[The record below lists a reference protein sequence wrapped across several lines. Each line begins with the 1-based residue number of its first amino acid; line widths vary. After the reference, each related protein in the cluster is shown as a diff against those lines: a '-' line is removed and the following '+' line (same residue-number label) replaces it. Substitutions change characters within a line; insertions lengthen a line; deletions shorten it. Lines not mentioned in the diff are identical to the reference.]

1 MAENTPQDA
10 AGKGKAFFDRADQVA
25 DTGNWDFAIE
35 MYIEG
40 LKREPGNLDRGH
52 KPLRETAMKRKAQG
66 GKGPGMME
74 GLKRRPGKDLTENVA
89 NAAYLLAKEPGS
101 VAYME
106 QLMAAAQA
114 LKLDELTKWVCDIL
128 LESQRQTPKPNKR
141 VLLALTQA
149 YNDLT
154 EYGLAIQACEMA
166 RQLTPTDGVLQA
178 AIQELSA
185 KYTIKKG
192 KYDQEG
198 SFTKGVKD
206 LSKQQELIQKD
217 HLIQSDDY
225 LKQQIERAREEYQ
238 KTP

>member
-114 LKLDELTKWVCDIL
+114 LKE
-128 LESQRQTPKPNKR
+128 
-141 VLLALTQA
+141 
-149 YNDLT
+149 
-154 EYGLAIQACEMA
+154 
-166 RQLTPTDGVLQA
+166 
-178 AIQELSA
+178 
-185 KYTIKKG
+185 G
-192 KYDQEG
+192 K
-198 SFTKGVKD
+198 SSISV
-206 LSKQQELIQKD
+206 
-217 HLIQSDDY
+217 
-225 LKQQIERAREEYQ
+225 
-238 KTP
+238 PM